1 MKEQKLKEYFENLI
15 SAEQF
20 SEDLK
25 NSQEKTSNDV
35 TSVYVDQLK
44 SENEEFEITRPHLIK
59 ICDDILCEKLLPI
72 DANTIAFA
80 LSFSEYFIWDSE
92 TENGEIISN
101 VIFDWDNPE
110 IGFDLTKENF
120 VRWKEYL
127 VSGESSFSK
136 EELKQKIRGV
146 KSKK

>member
-1 MKEQKLKEYFENLI
+1 MKEQKLKEYFENSI

-25 NSQEKTSNDV
+25 NSQEKTSYDV

-44 SENEEFEITRPHLIK
+44 SENEEFEITLPHLIK

-72 DANTIAFA
+72 DANTIASA
-80 LSFSEYFIWDSE
+80 LSFSEYFIWNSE
-92 TENGEIISN
+92 TENGEIISD

-120 VRWKEYL
+120 VCWKEYL

-136 EELKQKIRGV
+136 EELKQKFRRV